1 MKKNYNYRKPIIKSY
16 ELKDKEMEIKTET
29 ETEIKTETT
38 PEKRFLCF
46 KSIREIINHIL
57 KTIFN

>member
-1 MKKNYNYRKPIIKSY
+1 MKKKYNYKKPIIKSY
-16 ELKDKEMEIKTET
+16 ELKDKEMETGT
-29 ETEIKTETT
+29 ETEIEIEIKS
-38 PEKRFLCF
+38 EKRFLCF